1 MSVETGETEEPMT
14 ASHVYL
20 SVRKRHSRWAPH
32 GTAKTPGQVEPAP
45 EPAQARVVQLEFV
58 KRTAWLLL
66 PLFFKELDKIFML
79 MSHDQ

>member
-32 GTAKTPGQVEPAP
+32 GTAKTPGQVGPAY
-45 EPAQARVVQLEFV
+45 RD
-58 KRTAWLLL
+58 T
-66 PLFFKELDKIFML
+66 LDMTWHTK
-79 MSHDQ
+79 